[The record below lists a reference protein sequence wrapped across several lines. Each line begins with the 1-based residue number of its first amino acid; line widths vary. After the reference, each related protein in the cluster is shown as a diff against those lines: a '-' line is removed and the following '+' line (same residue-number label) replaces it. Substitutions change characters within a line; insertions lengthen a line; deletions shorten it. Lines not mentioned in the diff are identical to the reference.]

1 MKSIP
6 SLSGPVSRRDALVIL
21 GAIGTVAVASDL
33 AADQR
38 PSVKTSVPAMMA
50 GLTQPFELPK
60 LGYAY
65 DALEP
70 HIDARTMEIHHTKH
84 HKAYIDNANKTLEK
98 LPKLKSLTAEG
109 LLADLTVAPEADR
122 TALRNNV
129 GGHVNHTQFWRLLTP
144 GGPSAPSGSL
154 ADAINA
160 TFGSLDAF
168 KTAFAAAAA
177 SRFGSG
183 WAWLV
188 VTKRGALEITSTA
201 NQDSPLMEQS
211 LPVIGLDVW
220 EHAYYLKY
228 QNLRADYTKAFWK
241 VLNWGVAAQY
251 FSKKA

>member
-6 SLSGPVSRRDALVIL
+6 SLSGTVSRRDALVML
-21 GAIGTVAVASDL
+21 GALGTVAVASDL

-38 PSVKTSVPAMMA
+38 TSDKSRDASMA
-50 GLTQPFELPK
+50 GMSQPFELPK

-65 DALEP
+65 GALEP

-84 HKAYIDNANKTLEK
+84 HKAYIDNANKALEK
-98 LPKLKSLTAEG
+98 LPKLKSLTAQA
-109 LLADLTVAPEADR
+109 LLADLSVAPEADR

-129 GGHVNHTQFWRLLTP
+129 GGHVNHAFFWRLMTP
-144 GGPSAPSGSL
+144 GGPTAPSGAL
-154 ADAINA
+154 ADAIHS
-160 TFGSLDAF
+160 TFGSLEGF
-168 KTAFAAAAA
+168 KTAFASAAA

-188 VTKRGALEITSTA
+188 KTKRGALEITSTP

-211 LPVIGLDVW
+211 SPLIGLDVW

-228 QNLRADYTKAFWK
+228 QNLRGDYVKAFWN
-241 VLNWGVAAQY
+241 VLNWKVVAQH
-251 FSKKA
+251 FSKKS